1 MNTYYI
7 DGQFTDDDKACISAK
22 DITVLRGFGV
32 FDFLVTYNRR
42 PFHLEEHVERLMNSA
57 RFIGLKLK
65 HTKMQICEIV
75 EETVKKNPH
84 HKESN
89 VRIVY
94 TGGISSDWVTPEGN
108 GILMV
113 MVTPKHILPDRWYT
127 SGVKI
132 VTVHSERFIPGAKST
147 NYISAILAQQHA
159 KKLGAVEAV
168 YVDRNNRI
176 LEGTTSN
183 FYFFKEGRL
192 ITPGQDILPGITRSV
207 ILKLARK
214 HFKVEA
220 RDVFKMELNCAE
232 EAFISSSNREIVP
245 VVKVNDMQIGN
256 GLAGENT
263 RRIMHLFREYTN
275 AYGEGKILKMSDM
288 DIAFKSH

>member
-1 MNTYYI
+1 MDIYYI
-7 DGQFTDDDKACISAK
+7 DGKFIDDEKACLSAK
-22 DITVLRGFGV
+22 DIIVLRGFGV

-57 RFIGLKLK
+57 RCIGLKLK
-65 HTKMQICEIV
+65 HTKIQICKIV
-75 EETVKKNPH
+75 EETVRKNPH

-94 TGGISSDWVTPEGN
+94 TGGISSDGFTPEGT

-113 MVTPKHILPDRWYT
+113 MVTPKRILPDLWYT
-127 SGVKI
+127 NGVKI
-132 VTVHSERFIPGAKST
+132 ITVESERIIPGAKST
-147 NYISAILAQQHA
+147 NYISAILAQQQA
-159 KKLGAVEAV
+159 KKSGAVEAI
-168 YVDRNNRI
+168 YVDRQNRI

-183 FYFFKEGRL
+183 FYFFKEGIL
-192 ITPGQDILPGITRSV
+192 ITPEQDILPGITRSV

-214 HFKVEA
+214 HYKVET
-220 RDVFKMELNCAE
+220 RDVFKSELNGAE

-245 VVKVNDMQIGN
+245 VVKVNDIQIEN

-263 RRIMHLFREYTN
+263 KIIMHLFREYTN
-275 AYGEGKILKMSDM
+275 AYGEGKL
-288 DIAFKSH
+288 